1 MKQMDPQHDDLLLL
15 IDGNALIHRAFHAL
29 PPLTTS
35 RTGEMVNAVYGFTN
49 TLLRVVADFKPT
61 HWAIAF
67 DYPAPTFR
75 HKEYDQYKAQRP
87 PTPEELRSQIKRLH
101 HLVTAL
107 GMPLFEVEGYEADDI
122 LGTLA
127 TQARDMNTAADIL
140 TGDRDL
146 LQMAGPGISVLLPG
160 RNFSDAISYDA
171 AAVEARFGVSPGQ
184 FAAYKAFLGDSSDNI
199 PGVAGIGE
207 KTASRLIMQF
217 KSLEGVYEHLSE
229 VTPPRLQAV
238 LLSSRTQAELS
249 QHLATIV
256 TDVPVK
262 LSLKDC
268 VIGDYDREEVLS
280 LFQELEFT
288 SLLPRLPQA
297 ATAGTP
303 VQAPPP
309 TITQSKGHVVSDA
322 DSQSLLKEK
331 LSSASEMV
339 LSVVLNG
346 NDRRPRKSRPDSP
359 IESVPLGLGIST
371 DKDNTFYVPVEPI
384 PLGPA
389 DQLTLERPLDYL
401 SSSLESEASVKIC
414 EDAKVVMHQLARH
427 SILLKGLGFDVSI
440 AAHLAGE
447 KNVSL
452 QAVALSKLGL
462 SLSEAPEP
470 QESLTVDDSDVAR
483 WLVQR
488 SDACRALRESLTSEM
503 EEKGLGALYRD
514 VELPLVA
521 VLAAMEE
528 NGILID
534 GSILREMSRT
544 LTQQLHT
551 LEGNIYEAAGH
562 EFNINSPKQLGSV
575 LFDELGLPGA
585 RKTKGGYST
594 DASVLETLR
603 NANPIIDLV
612 LQYRQLAKLKSTYVD
627 TLPALINPRTGR
639 VHTVFSQTG
648 TTTGRLSSSEPNLQ
662 NLPVKTELGRT
673 IRSAVVAP
681 KGSTLLSADYSQID
695 LRALAHL
702 SQDEDLL
709 TAFAN
714 DEDIHRITASKVF
727 NVRPED
733 VTPDMRS
740 AAKVVNFGVV
750 YGMSDYG
757 LERAT
762 EFTRTEASMFIKT
775 YFEKYPGVRR
785 WIEDTKQSA
794 RQTGYVQT
802 LLGRRRYILELRSPN
817 RQIRESAE
825 RMAVNA
831 PVQGTSADI
840 IKVAMIEIHKTMQ
853 AEKLRSRMLLQIHDE
868 LLFEVVED
876 EMPRIKELVQK
887 VMPHAVELTVPL
899 KVDLKAGPNWADMK
913 PIS

>member
-1 MKQMDPQHDDLLLL
+1 MHVENKDLLLL

-75 HKEYDQYKAQRP
+75 HKKFDQYKAHRP
-87 PTPEELRSQIKRLH
+87 PTPEELRSQIRRLH
-101 HLVTAL
+101 DLVIAL

-127 TQARDMNTAADIL
+127 TQARDLNAEADIL

-146 LQMAGPGISVLLPG
+146 LQMAGPGISILLPG
-160 RNFSDAISYDA
+160 RNFSEAIPYDST
-171 AAVEARFGVSPGQ
+171 AVEARFGVSPDQ
-184 FAAYKAFLGDSSDNI
+184 FSAYKALVGDPSDNI
-199 PGVAGIGE
+199 PGVTGIGD
-207 KTASRLIMQF
+207 KTASRLIAQF
-217 KSLEGVYEHLSE
+217 KNLNGIYEHLSE
-229 VTPPRLQAV
+229 VTPARLQAV
-238 LLSSRTQAELS
+238 LASSRAQAELS
-249 QHLATIV
+249 QYLATIV
-256 TDVPVK
+256 VDAPVK
-262 LSLKDC
+262 LSLHDC
-268 VIGDYDREEVLS
+268 AIGDYDREEVLS

-288 SLLPRLPQA
+288 SLLPRLPQN
-297 ATAGTP
+297 TPAGIP
-303 VQAPPP
+303 LPP
-309 TITQSKGHVVSDA
+309 TPPAVTQSEVRVIA
-322 DSQSLLKEK
+322 DDGDRALLTKTLSQTTD
-331 LSSASEMV
+331 MV

-346 NDRRPRKSRPDSP
+346 KGRPNRKSRSDGLL
-359 IESVPLGLGIST
+359 ESEPQGLGISPGS
-371 DKDNTFYVPVEPI
+371 DGTFYLPVEPL
-384 PLGPA
+384 PSGPA
-389 DQLTLERPLDYL
+389 DQLMLERPLDFL
-401 SSSLESEASVKIC
+401 SPTLENEGSAKMC
-414 EDAKVVMHQLARH
+414 EDAKVIMHYLARH
-427 SILLKGLGFDVSI
+427 GIALKGLDFDISV

-452 QAVALSKLGL
+452 QAVALTRLGL
-462 SLSEAPEP
+462 SLSDAPEP
-470 QESLTVDDSDVAR
+470 REGLTVEASDIAH
-483 WLVQR
+483 WLALR
-488 SDACRALRESLTSEM
+488 SNACRDVREALESDL
-503 EEKGLGALYRD
+503 KAKDLCGLYRN
-514 VELPLVA
+514 VELPLIS

-528 NGILID
+528 YGILID
-534 GSILREMSRT
+534 GSILHEMSRT
-544 LTQQLHT
+544 LTQELHT
-551 LEGNIYEAAGH
+551 LEASIYDAAGH
-562 EFNINSPKQLGSV
+562 QFNINSPKQLGNV
-575 LFDELGLPGA
+575 LFDELGLPGG

-594 DASVLETLR
+594 EASLLETIR
-603 NANPIIDLV
+603 SANPIIDLI

-648 TTTGRLSSSEPNLQ
+648 TTTGRLSSSDPNLQ
-662 NLPVKTELGRT
+662 NLPVKTEAGRM

-702 SQDEDLL
+702 SQDKDLMA
-709 TAFAN
+709 AFAH

-733 VTPDMRS
+733 VTPAMRS

-762 EFTRTEASMFIKT
+762 EFTRAEASTFIKT
-775 YFEKYPGVRR
+775 YFQKYPGVSR
-785 WIEDTKQSA
+785 WIENTKKSA
-794 RQTGYVQT
+794 RETGYVQT
-802 LLGRRRYILELRSPN
+802 LLGRRRYILELNSPN

-853 AEKLRSRMLLQIHDE
+853 AEGLRSRMLLQIHDE
-868 LLFEVVED
+868 LLFEVVEG
-876 EMPRIKELVQK
+876 EMSRIVELAQT
-887 VMPHAVELTVPL
+887 VMPNAVKLTVPL
-899 KVDLKAGPNWADMK
+899 KVDLKAGPNWADLK
-913 PIS
+913 PVS